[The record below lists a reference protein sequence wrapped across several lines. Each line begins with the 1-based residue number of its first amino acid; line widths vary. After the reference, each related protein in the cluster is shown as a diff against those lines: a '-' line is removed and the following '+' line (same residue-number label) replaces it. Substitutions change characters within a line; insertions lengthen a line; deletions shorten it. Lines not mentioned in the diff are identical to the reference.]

1 MKRVI
6 AVLNDGAT
14 VNIPADAI
22 NEENSFFIATKNNE
36 IVGAFEMAAT
46 ICIYLSERRDEA

>member
-6 AVLNDGAT
+6 AILNDGAT
-14 VNIPADAI
+14 VNIPADGI
-22 NEENSFFIATKNNE
+22 DESNGFFVATKNNE

-46 ICIYLSERRDEA
+46 ICIYLSERRDE